1 MKVKKTFQNLFKAF
15 FQNIFKILYGKIIYE
30 KNEKNKNVDISVI
43 NNPEIITFFKKKY
56 KVMKIKK
63 GRIYNDNVQNVAII
77 NKNLILNE
85 VSYQQ
90 LNGELKGAE
99 NNICLK
105 IGTPRVKK
113 KVNGRVL
120 NLAQGASGHNNY
132 SHWLLDMLPKL
143 KLYEEIFDFDDLEYI
158 YLNKLNDYQKKTIDL
173 LGLKNVKIIDSNRYR
188 HLECKELI
196 ATHHPSY
203 FEGFILDQAQFVPK
217 WIIEWLRKS
226 FLDKSEKINLGD
238 KIFIDRSSS
247 TFEHCQIINLDE
259 TIEFLK
265 NQGFESVKLE
275 NLTFQQQVF
284 LFKKAKIIV
293 GAHGA
298 GLSNLSFC
306 QRNCKVIEM
315 RPSKPGYG
323 YQNKVYERISEIN
336 DLDYKLYSTDFIE
349 EKKKVDGD
357 IEVNLKILNDYLNRV
372 RNI

>member
-1 MKVKKTFQNLFKAF
+1 MKVKKTFQNLFKVL
-15 FQNIFKILYGKIIYE
+15 FQKIFKILYGKIIYE
-30 KNEKNKNVDISVI
+30 ENDKNQNLDISVV
-43 NNPEIITFFKKKY
+43 NNEKILTFFKKKY
-56 KVMKIKK
+56 KVFKINK

-77 NKNLILNE
+77 NKNIILNE
-85 VSYQQ
+85 ASYQQ
-90 LNGELKGAE
+90 LNGELKSAE
-99 NNICLK
+99 YNICLK
-105 IGTPRVKK
+105 IGTPRIKK

-132 SHWLLDMLPKL
+132 SHWLLDMLPKF
-143 KLYEEIFDFDDLEYI
+143 KLYDEIFNFNDLDYI
-158 YLNKLNDYQKKTIDL
+158 YLNKLNDYQKTTIDL

-188 HLECKELI
+188 HLECEELI

-203 FEGFILDQAQFVPK
+203 FKGFILDQAQFIPK
-217 WIIEWLRKS
+217 WIIEWLRKN

-247 TFEHCQIINLDE
+247 TFGHCQIINLGE
-259 TIEFLK
+259 TLEFLK
-265 NQGFESVKLE
+265 SQGFESVKLE
-275 NLTFQQQVF
+275 NLSFQQQVF

-306 QRNCKVIEM
+306 QKNCKVIEI

-336 DLDYKLYSTDFIE
+336 NLDYKLYSTNFIE
-349 EKKKVDGD
+349 ERKKINGDIKVD
-357 IEVNLKILNDYLNRV
+357 LKVLNDYLNR
-372 RNI
+372 I